1 VKTATINR
9 TSQSMRSRAKGQAM
23 TEFLLAGFV
32 ALIVLFVAI
41 QMAALGREYMAL
53 GELSYQV
60 ARWATNP
67 GNNSLKDNNGNAVN
81 SPQCSDVATLI
92 SGSSAAPYSTPP
104 TSAPVATG
112 YMGKVA
118 SNGVS
123 CGAPPTGGIG
133 VAMACL
139 AAGGNTVTSCA
150 TQRPT
155 GTAVQVTLTLDT
167 RSVLFLNLD
176 RSGAKPNFLGIP
188 FPKTLSSTQTMLTQ

>member
-1 VKTATINR
+1 MKTGIIIR
-9 TSQSMRSRAKGQAM
+9 TSRSMGSTAKGQAM

-67 GNNSLKDNNGNAVN
+67 GNNSLKDSSGKAVN

-92 SGSSAAPYSTPP
+92 SGSSAAPYSSPP

-118 SNGVS
+118 SNGVN

-133 VAMACL
+133 VAMACT
-139 AAGGNTVTSCA
+139 AADGSGSTPCA
-150 TQRPT
+150 AQRGP
-155 GTAVQVTLTLDT
+155 GVGVQVTLSMDT
-167 RSVLFLNLD
+167 RSILFLNLD
-176 RSGAKPNFLGIP
+176 RSGNNPNFLGIP
-188 FPKTLSSTQTMLTQ
+188 FPKTLSSVQTMLTQ